1 MKNKK
6 LVLSII
12 LTIFG
17 SAFVFAVD
25 ILSKYFIFSVLKNVG
40 DSVEVVPGFFN
51 FVHVENKGAAWGIFA
66 GNQIF
71 LIIIS
76 VAVLAV
82 YLTFYILRLKRLKN
96 KISIT
101 LSISVALVVGGC
113 LGNLFDRIFLGYVR
127 DFINL
132 QFISFPVF
140 NIADICVCLSVVFLF
155 IYFIFVFSKEDELNK
170 NIQKNSE
177 NNKKNEG
184 KLEIIE
190 EKLKNNEDEDK
201 NEG

>member
-12 LTIFG
+12 LTILG

-25 ILSKYFIFSVLKNVG
+25 ILSKYFIFSVLRNVG
-40 DSVEVVPGFFN
+40 DSVEIIPGFFN
-51 FVHVENKGAAWGIFA
+51 FVHVENNGAAWGIFA
-66 GNQIF
+66 DKQIL

-82 YLTFYILRLKRLKN
+82 YLTFYILRLKKLKN
-96 KISIT
+96 KISLT
-101 LSISVALVVGGC
+101 LSISVALVAGGC

-132 QFISFPVF
+132 QFMSFPVF
-140 NIADICVCLSVVFLF
+140 NFADICVCLSVVFLL
-155 IYFIFVFSKEDELNK
+155 IYFIFIFSKEDEIK
-170 NIQKNSE
+170 QNIQKNSK
-177 NNKKNEG
+177 NNEKNEK

-190 EKLKNNEDEDK
+190 EKQENDEDEDK